1 MIEGAS
7 NAGVA
12 AELFLVEGSDNH
24 IGYSLFEYIDI
35 FEEAAAFLA
44 AQIPE

>member
-1 MIEGAS
+1 MKVKAQ

-12 AELFLVEGSDNH
+12 AELFLVEGSDSH
-24 IGYSLFEYIDI
+24 IGYTLAQYGEI
-35 FEEAAAFLA
+35 FDGASAFLA